1 MDSIER
7 LSVAAD
13 ALARAL
19 AERDAAILAAH
30 AAGVPVV
37 QIAREIRMSRMQV
50 HRIITAEVD

>member
-7 LSVAAD
+7 LNAAAD

-19 AERDAAILAAH
+19 VERDAAILAAH
-30 AAGVPVV
+30 AAGVPVA

-50 HRIITAEVD
+50 HRIITAE